1 MATDEVFMDI
11 PSVEKMAQSFETF
24 GQILDGISKTVEGIA
39 VSLKVSAFFSM
50 GMTYAAGVYME
61 KLAPRIKKA
70 AEEMRELSKDL
81 KSAINAYRSGDYSGS
96 RRFC

>member
-1 MATDEVFMDI
+1 MATDEVYMDI
-11 PSVEKMAQSFETF
+11 PQVEKMAQNFESF
-24 GQILDGISKTVEGIA
+24 GQTLDDISKAVEQIA
-39 VSLKVSAFFSM
+39 ISLKVSAFFSM
-50 GMTYAAGVYME
+50 GMTYAAGQYME